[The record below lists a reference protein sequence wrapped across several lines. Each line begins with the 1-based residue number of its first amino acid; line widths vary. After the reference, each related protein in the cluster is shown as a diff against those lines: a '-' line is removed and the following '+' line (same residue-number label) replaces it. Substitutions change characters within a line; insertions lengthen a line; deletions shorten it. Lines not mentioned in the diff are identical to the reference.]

1 MDLGIWEGDGWVWGD
16 SRFCAVRSGSRQR
29 LALQLK
35 RLPTATPEVTQ
46 DRCSLIWREP
56 LPCRLPMESGARC
69 SPWETCGESRYPPP
83 PSPQAQW
90 RRNRAP
96 CAAHPGVPIPEGSD
110 LASVRSQTPTSPLAM
125 SGCLASPSG
134 PLDCAH
140 TSTNLVNVLSNYCI
154 PGVLVSYCH
163 CTKLPQL
170 RDSKQYTFIIPQF
183 WRSEVWRF
191 CGAKID
197 MSGGCIPSGSSRRG
211 SLSSS

>member
-1 MDLGIWEGDGWVWGD
+1 MVQRKRLKARVQTTIQAQLCLHPATTVTPNHFTGSGDSREPATVDLGIWEGDGWVWGD

-134 PLDCAH
+134 RPGLCPHFNQFGKCIEQLLYTRCISFLLPLYQITT
-140 TSTNLVNVLSNYCI
+140 TS
-154 PGVLVSYCH
+154 
-163 CTKLPQL
+163 
-170 RDSKQYTFIIPQF
+170 
-183 WRSEVWRF
+183 
-191 CGAKID
+191 
-197 MSGGCIPSGSSRRG
+197 
-211 SLSSS
+211 